1 MKTILQMKVKFLLVV
16 GLVQLVSLLNAQVV
30 FVVDS
35 VPAKTRTDDT
45 VFMASEFNGWNPH
58 DTRMAFT
65 RQGKRFVLE
74 LPQVKDTFEYKI
86 SRGSWQEVEVSSD
99 GKDVRNRV
107 YYPGIDTVRITVQ
120 GWRNMFEA
128 TKRTSTASANVRFLP
143 STLEMKKLNRRRA
156 IRLYLPPNYN
166 QRLQFP
172 VIYMH
177 DGQNVFD
184 EATSFAGEWRV
195 DEIMDSLYYTSGF
208 AAIVVAIYNDSK
220 ERLNEYS
227 PWRNDSLGL
236 GGDGDEYAYFVAKE
250 LKSFIEKNYRANPNP
265 KFNAI
270 IGSSMGGLISLYI
283 GLKYPDAFGRVGVFS
298 PLLWFSPKVFEY
310 VSKYKR
316 RTDQKIYLL
325 AGEKESETL
334 VKDMKM
340 LEHHLYKAGYKDEDY
355 VKMKIVPDGRHSEW
369 FWSREF
375 TEALEYLFELRKN

>member
-1 MKTILQMKVKFLLVV
+1 MKVKFLLVM
-16 GLVQLVSLLNAQVV
+16 GLVHLASLINAQVV
-30 FVVDS
+30 FIVDS
-35 VPAKTRTDDT
+35 LPAKTRTDDT
-45 VFMASEFNGWNPH
+45 IFMASEFNGWNPH

-65 RQGKRFVLE
+65 RQGKHFVLE
-74 LPQVKDTFEYKI
+74 LPQVKDTFEYKL
-86 SRGSWQEVEVSSD
+86 SRGSWQKVEVSSN
-99 GKDVRNRV
+99 GKDVRNRICF
-107 YYPGIDTVRITVQ
+107 PGIDTVRITVQ
-120 GWRNMFEA
+120 GWRDMFEVVQR
-128 TKRTSTASANVRFLP
+128 KSTASPNVRFLP

-195 DEIMDSLYYTSGF
+195 DEIMDSLYSNRGF

-227 PWRNDSLGL
+227 PWRNDSLGF
-236 GGDGDEYAYFVAKE
+236 GGNGDDYAYFVAKE
-250 LKSFIEKNYRANPNP
+250 LKPFIDKNFRTNPDP

-283 GLKYPDAFGRVGVFS
+283 GLKYPEAFGRVGVFS
-298 PLLWFSPKVFEY
+298 PSLWFSPKVFDY

-316 RTDQKIYLL
+316 KGEHKVYLL
-325 AGEKESETL
+325 AGGKESESMVNDIKTL
-334 VKDMKM
+334 
-340 LEHHLYKAGYKDEDY
+340 EYHLYKAGYSDEDY
-355 VKMKIVPDGRHSEW
+355 LKLKISPDGRHAEW

-375 TEALEYLFELRKN
+375 PEAIEYLFDIKSK

>member
-1 MKTILQMKVKFLLVV
+1 MKVKFLLVM

-35 VPAKTRTDDT
+35 FPAKTRTDDT
-45 VFMASEFNGWNPH
+45 IFMASEFNGWNPH

-65 RQGKRFVLE
+65 RQGKHFVLE
-74 LPQVKDTFEYKI
+74 LPQVKDTFEYKL
-86 SRGSWQEVEVSSD
+86 SRGSWQKVEVNSD

-107 YYPGIDTVRITVQ
+107 CFPGTDTVKITVQ
-120 GWRNMFEA
+120 GWRDMFESVQQ
-128 TKRTSTASANVRFLP
+128 KSTVSANVRFLP

-166 QRLQFP
+166 QRLHFP

-177 DGQNVFD
+177 DGQNIFD

-195 DEIMDSLYYTSGF
+195 DEIMDSLYSSRGF

-250 LKSFIEKNYRANPNP
+250 LKPFIEKNYRANPEP
-265 KFNAI
+265 EFNAI

-298 PLLWFSPKVFEY
+298 PSLWFSPKVFEY

-316 RTDQKIYLL
+316 RTEQKIYLL
-325 AGEKESETL
+325 AGGKESESL
-334 VKDMKM
+334 VEDMKM
-340 LEHHLYKAGYKDEDY
+340 LEHHLYKAGYMDKDY
-355 VKMKIVPDGRHSEW
+355 IKMKIAPDGRHSEW

-375 TEALEYLFELRKN
+375 TKALEYLFELGNN